1 MSADG
6 TDGRDVQQQE
16 GEATLCTPDLSQLI
30 AAAEH
35 LSPEH
40 HPAQAVALNQQIL
53 SLDPQNAAAYVR
65 LARAYQSQRQFAA
78 AEAACREALQRNPQS
93 TVAQK
98 RLQRIQEEW
107 ALAKRAQS
115 ITTFHEALRQGV
127 EQKEQEQAGYAIACL
142 WRAVEL
148 SANRAHSIQSRT
160 ALGAAYR
167 ARKDSLSLERA
178 AAQYE
183 LVLQHAPDNLAA
195 MTGLAA
201 VLRDKGELS
210 QAKALYERVLA
221 VAPQDT
227 HALNGL
233 AGVLHDL
240 GDAEGA
246 ELRFRHGRQSQ
257 RTSH

>member
-1 MSADG
+1 MIDPPELA
-6 TDGRDVQQQE
+6 QFI
-16 GEATLCTPDLSQLI
+16 AT
-30 AAAEH
+30 AEQ
-35 LSPEH
+35 LSPERY
-40 HPAQAVALNQQIL
+40 PDQAIGLNQSIVQ
-53 SLDPQNAAAYVR
+53 LDPANAAAYVR
-65 LARAYQSQRQFAA
+65 LARAYQAQRQFAA
-78 AEAACREALQRNPQS
+78 AVAACQNALQRNPQS

-107 ALAKRAQS
+107 VLAKRAQT
-115 ITTFHEALRQGV
+115 ITILHEALRQGV

-148 SANRAHSIQSRT
+148 SANRARSIQSRT

-167 ARKDSLSLERA
+167 ARKDPLSLERA

-183 LVLQHAPDNLAA
+183 LVLKHAPDHLPA

-201 VLRDKGELS
+201 VLRDLGELS

-221 VAPQDT
+221 VAPQDA

-233 AGVLHDL
+233 AGVLHVL
-240 GDAEGA
+240 ADAEGA
-246 ELRFRHGRQSQ
+246 QKRFRQRRESQ